1 MSQSPTISISSQAV
15 DAFPS
20 GNSNYGFRVRY
31 TFTFSEPV
39 TGFTAEDITVTNG
52 TKGAFTTV
60 SPTKYQLLVTTNV
73 LDRDA
78 PGDTGLE
85 VSVRAGAALNVNGNP
100 NSPASL
106 IAPLAPVINLVA
118 ADDKVNRQ
126 ERLDGFNITGT
137 GTPGAEIMLRFDSEP
152 NSKRPGKQATVG
164 SDGIW
169 SIPIT
174 ADDVQGFDPGE
185 EGIFVYQNLN
195 RNVSPQ
201 RSRFIEVDTL
211 AIDNIGANIGGATGS
226 QSPQSPQSP
235 QSSVTIIDITDP
247 NTGTPL
253 QETFDTVFRFSVM
266 GSTPSSQ
273 DLQVV
278 FGDGRTQSILTTP
291 GSASGLPFFG
301 RESILADLQSFPIR
315 VSPENGNMIRFQLL
329 DLANGTITPLTISG
343 VMGNN
348 FTLTGGNLKIVADS
362 LGSADTIEILTKKIE
377 VAGEQLEA
385 INLSNLDTSRVT
397 GDRITVKVDA
407 TLYREAA
414 FDNLVGFYLAD
425 KTTGAVVDRLT
436 GDSIAELG
444 DRNAYLSAVRNNAV
458 LTGNVTN
465 NQMMDL
471 SSTFQVNSSFD
482 LSDYILLPFLV
493 ANGNMNSIASDF
505 SNLYV
510 AGMGTN
516 FDRSNHVQLLGNNIF
531 GFEDLAR
538 GSDKDF
544 DDIIVKVQG
553 ISIV

>member
-1 MSQSPTISISSQAV
+1 MSQPPTISISSQAV

-20 GNSNYGFRVRY
+20 GNTNYGFRARY

-85 VSVRAGAALNVNGNP
+85 VAVRAGAALNVNGNP
-100 NSPASL
+100 SSPASL

-137 GTPGAEIMLRFDSEP
+137 GAPGAEIMLRFDSEP

-164 SDGIW
+164 SDGRW

-211 AIDNIGANIGGATGS
+211 AIDNIGAT
-226 QSPQSPQSP
+226 SPQSP
-235 QSSVTIIDITDP
+235 QSSVTITDITDP

-253 QETFDTVFRFSVM
+253 QEPFDTVFRFSVT

-273 DLQVV
+273 ELQIV

-301 RESILADLQSFPIR
+301 RESILDDLQSVPIR
-315 VSPENGNMIRFQLL
+315 VSPENGNMMRFQLR

-343 VMGNN
+343 VTGNN
-348 FTLTGGNLKIVADS
+348 FTLTGGNFKIIADS
-362 LGSADTIEILTKKIE
+362 LGSADSIEILTKKIE
-377 VAGEQLEA
+377 ITGEQLEA
-385 INLSNLDTSRVT
+385 INLSNLNTSTVT
-397 GDRITVKVDA
+397 GDRITVKVDT

-436 GDSIAELG
+436 GDSIAGLG

-458 LTGNVTN
+458 LTGSVTN
-465 NQMMDL
+465 NQIMDF
-471 SSTFQVNSSFD
+471 SSTFQVNSSLD
-482 LSDYILLPFLV
+482 LSDYVLLPFLV
-493 ANGNMNSIASDF
+493 ANGNMNSVASDF

-510 AGMGTN
+510 ASMGTN

-538 GSDKDF
+538 GGDKDF
-544 DDIIVKVQG
+544 DDIIVKVRG
-553 ISIV
+553 LSVV

>member
-1 MSQSPTISISSQAV
+1 MSQPPTISITSQAV
-15 DAFPS
+15 DAFPG
-20 GNSNYGFRVRY
+20 GNTNYRFRSRY

-60 SPTKYQLLVTTNV
+60 SPTKYQLLVNTNV

-85 VSVRAGAALNVNGNP
+85 VSVRAGAAFNVNGNP

-126 ERLDGFNITGT
+126 ERLDGFKITGT
-137 GTPGAEIMLRFDSEP
+137 GAPGAEIMLRFDSEP
-152 NSKRPGKQATVG
+152 NSKKPGKQATVG
-164 SDGIW
+164 SDGTW

-174 ADDVQGFDPGE
+174 ADDVQGFEPGE

-211 AIDNIGANIGGATGS
+211 AIDNIGANIGGATG
-226 QSPQSPQSP
+226 PQSPQSP

-253 QETFDTVFRFSVM
+253 QETFDTVFRFSVT

-273 DLQVV
+273 DLQIV

-301 RESILADLQSFPIR
+301 RESILEDLQSFPIR

-343 VMGNN
+343 VTGNN

-362 LGSADTIEILTKKIE
+362 LGSADSIEILTKKIE
-377 VAGEQLEA
+377 FNGEELEA
-385 INLSNLDTSRVT
+385 INPGNLDTSRVT
-397 GDRITVKVDA
+397 GDRITVKVDT

-414 FDNLVGFYLAD
+414 FDNLVGFYLAN

-465 NQMMDL
+465 NQIMDL
-471 SSTFQVNSSFD
+471 SSTFQVNSSLD
-482 LSDYILLPFLV
+482 LSNYVLLPFLV

-510 AGMGTN
+510 ASMGTN

-538 GSDKDF
+538 GGDKDF
-544 DDIIVKVQG
+544 DDIIVKVRG

>member
-1 MSQSPTISISSQAV
+1 MSQSPTISITSQAV

-78 PGDTGLE
+78 PGETGLE
-85 VSVRAGAALNVNGNP
+85 VSVRAGAAFNVNGNP

-164 SDGIW
+164 SDGTW

-211 AIDNIGANIGGATGS
+211 AIDNIGANIGGATGL

-253 QETFDTVFRFSVM
+253 QETFDTVFRFSVT

-273 DLQVV
+273 DLQIV

-301 RESILADLQSFPIR
+301 RESILDDLQSFPIR
-315 VSPENGNMIRFQLL
+315 VSPENGNMMRFQLR

-343 VMGNN
+343 VTGNN
-348 FTLTGGNLKIVADS
+348 FTLTGGNLKIVASS
-362 LGSADTIEILTKKIE
+362 LGSADSIEILTKKIE
-377 VAGEQLEA
+377 VNGEQLEA
-385 INLSNLDTSRVT
+385 INLGNLDTSRVT
-397 GDRITVKVDA
+397 GDRITVKVDT

-436 GDSIAELG
+436 GDSIAGLG

-458 LTGNVTN
+458 LTRSVTN
-465 NQMMDL
+465 NQIIDL
-471 SSTFQVNSSFD
+471 SSTFQVNSSLD
-482 LSDYILLPFLV
+482 LSDYVLLPFLV
-493 ANGNMNSIASDF
+493 ANGDLNSVRPDF
-505 SNLYV
+505 SNLFV
-510 AGMGTN
+510 AGN
-516 FDRSNHVQLLGNNIF
+516 SNQIRLLGNNVF
-531 GFEDLAR
+531 GFEDIS
-538 GSDKDF
+538 GGGDFDF
-544 DDIIVKVQG
+544 DDVVVQFRG
-553 ISIV
+553 LSVV

>member
-164 SDGIW
+164 SDGTW

>member
-1 MSQSPTISISSQAV
+1 MSQPPTISITGQAV

-20 GNSNYGFRVRY
+20 GNTNYGFRVRY

-85 VSVRAGAALNVNGNP
+85 VSVRAGTAFNVNGNP

-118 ADDKVNRQ
+118 GDDKVNRQ
-126 ERLDGFNITGT
+126 ERLDGFKITGT
-137 GTPGAEIMLRFDSEP
+137 GAPGAEIMLRFDSEP

-164 SDGIW
+164 SDGTW
-169 SIPIT
+169 SILIT
-174 ADDVQGFDPGE
+174 ADDVQGFDLGE

-201 RSRFIEVDTL
+201 RSRFIEVDSL
-211 AIDNIGANIGGATGS
+211 AIDDISTNIGGATGLE
-226 QSPQSPQSP
+226 SP

-253 QETFDTVFRFSVM
+253 QQTFDTVFRFSVT
-266 GSTPSSQ
+266 GSTPSSR
-273 DLQVV
+273 DLQII

-301 RESILADLQSFPIR
+301 RESILDDIQSFPIR
-315 VSPENGNMIRFQLL
+315 VSPESGNMMRFQLR
-329 DLANGTITPLTISG
+329 DLANGTITPLSISG
-343 VMGNN
+343 VTGNN

-362 LGSADTIEILTKKIE
+362 LGSADNIEILTKKIE
-377 VAGEQLEA
+377 VNGEQLEA
-385 INLSNLDTSRVT
+385 INLGKLDTSRVT
-397 GDRITVKVDA
+397 GDRITVKVDT

-414 FDNLVGFYLAD
+414 FDNLVGFYLAN

-436 GDSIAELG
+436 GDSIAGLG

-458 LTGNVTN
+458 LTGSVTN
-465 NQMMDL
+465 NQILDF
-471 SSTFQVNSSFD
+471 SSTFQINSSLD
-482 LSDYILLPFLV
+482 LSNYVLLPFLV
-493 ANGNMNSIASDF
+493 ANGNMNSVASDF
-505 SNLYV
+505 RNLYV
-510 AGMGTN
+510 ASMGTN

-531 GFEDLAR
+531 GFEDLA
-538 GSDKDF
+538 GGGDNDF
-544 DDIIVKVQG
+544 DDIIVKIRGV
-553 ISIV
+553 SVV